1 MTRQSQ
7 IFVMYG
13 LLGVGGLLTVIW
25 AVVSAIRDEGQQTR
39 DEMNKIADSAVQKG
53 IGEVV
58 GAASETPGKL
68 VETVS
73 QRSERLAAELSGTA
87 QVIFGEVRDI
97 LRERKKQSSSEET
110 QTVSSSPV
118 NNAQP
123 LPTKVSGESSPSQL
137 ISEMFR
143 TGREVARSL
152 DRIGQDVLKLDAK
165 EERQLGE
172 SLNKLICSEHQI
184 LDEPRIST
192 RLASLATS
200 FLNQRTRADFDYTF
214 VVIDDSEVNAFAH
227 AGGFIYVYTGLL
239 EFVHDEGELRF
250 VLGHEIAHVDL
261 GHCAE
266 QMTYASRASQGAGE
280 FGGSLVQ
287 IAYKAIALGYSED
300 NEFEADAWGY
310 AGLGDDQPNALRFL
324 QRLEENETEQAIEHC
339 DKSLLDVAAQEVKN
353 HFRTHPPTTER
364 LMRLR
369 QSKHHNQP

>member
-1 MTRQSQ
+1 
-7 IFVMYG
+7 MYG

-53 IGEVV
+53 IGQVV

-110 QTVSSSPV
+110 QTVSSSRV
-118 NNAQP
+118 NNDQP

-184 LDEPRIST
+184 LNEPRIST

-214 VVIDDSEVNAFAH
+214 VVIDDPEVNAFAH

-324 QRLEENETEQAIEHC
+324 QRLEENETEQAIEHG

-369 QSKHHNQP
+369 QSNHHNQP